1 MQKRNRLNKVYEL
14 LENEVKLRNNTE
26 ELNEDK
32 PDPLLVATKY
42 KDEYISLI
50 CALFAYGNA
59 KLIVKFLQS
68 LDYDLL
74 NKSDEDIEKSLS
86 KHYYR
91 FQSTQDVIEFFKTMK
106 LLKQTSSIE
115 EKFYEGYKKSRQVM
129 DGIASVI
136 SCMYD
141 LNPYRSRGYEF
152 LIGKIPTCK
161 SNSPYKRWNMYL
173 RWMVRHDFLDLGL
186 WKSVDKKD
194 LLVPLDTH
202 TFKLGKELG
211 LIKRKSYDFKSVLE
225 LTESFRKL
233 DINDPIKYD
242 FALYR
247 LGQEKII
254 HLD

>member
-1 MQKRNRLNKVYEL
+1 MLKKNRLNKVYEL
-14 LENEVKLRNNTE
+14 LENEVRLRNNSE

-50 CALFAYGNA
+50 CALFSYGNA
-59 KLIVKFLQS
+59 KFIVKFLQS

-74 NKSDEDIEKSLS
+74 DKCDEDIEKSLC

-106 LLKQTSSIE
+106 LLKQTVSIE
-115 EKFYEGYKKSRQVM
+115 EKFYKGYKKSRQVM
-129 DGIASVI
+129 DGLTSVI
-136 SCMYD
+136 SYMYD
-141 LNPYRSRGYEF
+141 LNSYRSRGYEF

-186 WKSVDKKD
+186 WNSVDKKD

-202 TFKLGKELG
+202 TFKLGQELG

-233 DINDPIKYD
+233 DINDPVKYD

-254 HLD
+254 GTL

>member
-1 MQKRNRLNKVYEL
+1 LNKVYEL
-14 LENEVKLRNNTE
+14 LENEVKLRNSTE
-26 ELNEDK
+26 ELSQDK
-32 PDPLLVATKY
+32 PDPLMVATKY

-74 NKSDEDIEKSLS
+74 DKSDEDIEKSLC

-91 FQSTQDVIEFFKTMK
+91 FQSTQDIIEFFKTMN
-106 LLKQTSSIE
+106 LLKQASSIE

-129 DGIASVI
+129 DGLTSII
-136 SCMYD
+136 SYMYD
-141 LNPYRSRGYEF
+141 LNPYRSRGYQF

-161 SNSPYKRWNMYL
+161 NSSPYKRWHMYL

-186 WKSVDKKD
+186 WHCVDKKD

-202 TFKLGKELG
+202 TFNLGKELG

-225 LTESFRKL
+225 LTESFKKL

-247 LGQEKII
+247 LGQEKIRI
-254 HLD
+254 